1 MDGYAHMEKKETS
14 SNPTVFD
21 ESVALE
27 HCAGD
32 PDLLKDLVN
41 MFIKECPGIQAA
53 MKEAAE
59 QKDSGSLKAL
69 GHTLAGMLS
78 TLGAGPGAASARRLE
93 QVAQKGDLEATLHA
107 YREINKE
114 LEDLFAVLEKF

>member
-1 MDGYAHMEKKETS
+1 MDGYAHTEKKES
-14 SNPTVFD
+14 SPTPTVFD

-41 MFIKECPGIQAA
+41 MFIMEYPGTQTA
-53 MKEAAE
+53 MKEVAA

-69 GHTLAGMLS
+69 GHTLVGMLS

-93 QVAQKGDLEATLHA
+93 QAAQNGDLEATLHA
-107 YREINKE
+107 YRDMNKE
-114 LEDLFAVLEKF
+114 LEDLFTVLKQF